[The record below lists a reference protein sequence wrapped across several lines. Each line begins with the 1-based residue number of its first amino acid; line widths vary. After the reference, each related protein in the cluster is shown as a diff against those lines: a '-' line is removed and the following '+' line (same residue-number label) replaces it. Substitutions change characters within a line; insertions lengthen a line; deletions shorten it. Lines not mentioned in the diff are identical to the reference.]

1 MPQIKLS
8 NYYIK
13 NIVKLALNEDLY
25 PSGDITSSLVKNKKL
40 IKVKLISNQ
49 HAVVAG
55 LEFAKQT
62 FKLIDSKIKFIIKK
76 KEGSLVKKNEII
88 ATVEGRAE
96 NILIGERV
104 ALNFMGHISGI
115 ATKTN
120 QFVKLV
126 NKKSKICCTRK
137 TIPTL
142 RVIQKYAVKLGGGTN
157 HRFNLSDE
165 FLIKDNHIASS
176 DIKTLVSLAI
186 KNKKGKKITVEVDN
200 LNQLKQIIGLKFDT
214 VLFDNMN
221 NKTLK
226 VGVKM
231 AKKYYETEAS
241 GNVTLKSVKKIAA
254 TGVDRISIGS
264 ITHSVPAID
273 FKLEF

>member
-1 MPQIKLS
+1 MSQIKLS

-88 ATVEGRAE
+88 ATVEGQAE

-104 ALNFMGHISGI
+104 ALNFMSHISGI

-120 QFVKLV
+120 QFVRIV

-142 RVIQKYAVKLGGGTN
+142 RVIQKYAVRLGGGTN

-186 KNKKGKKITVEVDN
+186 RNKKGKKITVEVDN
-200 LNQLKQIIGLKFDT
+200 LNQLKQIMGLKFNT
-214 VLFDNMN
+214 VLFDNMS

-226 VGVKM
+226 AGVKL

-273 FKLEF
+273 FKLEI